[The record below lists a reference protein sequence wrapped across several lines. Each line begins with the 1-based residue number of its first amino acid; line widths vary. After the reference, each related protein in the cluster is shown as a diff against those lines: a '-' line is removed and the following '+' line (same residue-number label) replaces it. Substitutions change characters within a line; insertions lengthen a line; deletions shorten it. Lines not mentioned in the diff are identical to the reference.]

1 MLILITNTLTAR
13 ANQCWR
19 ACVKS
24 VCCARLLSQVP
35 CNRKWWFE
43 GKCLCF
49 ENNFKCVCVLKG
61 ESEVFWRGQL
71 DWPMFKNS
79 TFSVTQK
86 IPHYI
91 NQKGFFIWMKNKQN
105 VGITFSWFLN
115 DSWRAFVAWLIKC
128 LHLVRSFTKCFQLVR
143 LNVCGGMDELLTTGT
158 WTNSKQLHMHSNLQM
173 CIIVYMCNCIYHL
186 WK

>member
-1 MLILITNTLTAR
+1 MLTLITNTLTAR

-49 ENNFKCVCVLKG
+49 ENNFKGCVCVLKG
-61 ESEVFWRGQL
+61 ESEVFWREQL

-91 NQKGFFIWMKNKQN
+91 NQKGFFTRPLLQKGSSLQEEILS
-105 VGITFSWFLN
+105 VGLCVCLSVITFSFFEYSIIWRFRPCKPYIFWKLIMLASSTALFWPSTTEYQPVPPSTDPVFN
-115 DSWRAFVAWLIKC
+115 DLMV
-128 LHLVRSFTKCFQLVR
+128 
-143 LNVCGGMDELLTTGT
+143 
-158 WTNSKQLHMHSNLQM
+158 
-173 CIIVYMCNCIYHL
+173 
-186 WK
+186 

>member
-1 MLILITNTLTAR
+1 MLTLITNTLTAR

-49 ENNFKCVCVLKG
+49 ENNFNWCVCVLKG
-61 ESEVFWRGQL
+61 ESGVFWRGQL

-173 CIIVYMCNCIYHL
+173 CIIVYICNCIYHL
-186 WK
+186 